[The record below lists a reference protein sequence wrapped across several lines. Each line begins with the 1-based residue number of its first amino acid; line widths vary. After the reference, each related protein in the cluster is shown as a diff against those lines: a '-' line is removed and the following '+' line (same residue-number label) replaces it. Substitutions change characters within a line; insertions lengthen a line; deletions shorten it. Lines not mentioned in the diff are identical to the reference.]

1 MSHQTLLGN
10 ILRHVFTQNSDFKG
24 SDFLGASSSSCQVLR
39 AQDCVCPARANLA
52 HSTHT
57 LSPLSLQRI
66 SASELAPGL
75 QHFGCSIH
83 GQLDLNEDGLVDLA
97 VGALGNAVVLWLVPL
112 LSLTGGLS
120 WVN

>member
-1 MSHQTLLGN
+1 M
-10 ILRHVFTQNSDFKG
+10 R
-24 SDFLGASSSSCQVLR
+24 QVLGS
-39 AQDCVCPARANLA
+39 QSSGLSLPFTPPPPGANLA
-52 HSTHT
+52 HT
-57 LSPLSLQRI
+57 LSLLSMQRI
-66 SASELAPGL
+66 TASELAPGL

-120 WVN
+120 